1 MESILND
8 MDFVNDLKANGFTE
22 KDISRLRLIVESA
35 PTKDQTFSSIVLD
48 LSKRFWGGVI
58 GMLLMAVIAFFG
70 SIYDSAEN
78 LVIYLIVI
86 LFGVTVVY
94 IVTPMKLAWKA
105 HRYMAKKK

>member
-1 MESILND
+1 MND

-22 KDISRLRLIVESA
+22 KDISRLRSIVESA

>member
-1 MESILND
+1 
-8 MDFVNDLKANGFTE
+8 MDFVNDLRANGFTD
-22 KDISRLRLIVESA
+22 KDISRLRTIVESV
-35 PTKDQTFSSIVLD
+35 PTKDQTFPSIVLD

-58 GMLLMAVIAFFG
+58 GMLLMAVIAIFG

-78 LVIYLIVI
+78 FVIYLIVI

>member
-1 MESILND
+1 
-8 MDFVNDLKANGFTE
+8 MDFVNDLKANGFTD
-22 KDISRLRLIVESA
+22 KDISRLRTIVESV

-58 GMLLMAVIAFFG
+58 GMLLMAVIAIFG

-78 LVIYLIVI
+78 FVIYLIVI

>member
-1 MESILND
+1 
-8 MDFVNDLKANGFTE
+8 MDFVNDLKANGFTD
-22 KDISRLRLIVESA
+22 KDISRLRTIVESV

-58 GMLLMAVIAFFG
+58 GMLLMAVIAIFG

-78 LVIYLIVI
+78 FIIYLIVI

>member
-8 MDFVNDLKANGFTE
+8 MDFVNDLKANGFTD
-22 KDISRLRLIVESA
+22 KDISRLRTIVESV

-58 GMLLMAVIAFFG
+58 GMLLMAVIAIFG

-78 LVIYLIVI
+78 FIIYLIVI

>member
-1 MESILND
+1 
-8 MDFVNDLKANGFTE
+8 MDFVNDLKANGFTD
-22 KDISRLRLIVESA
+22 KDISRLRTIVESV
-35 PTKDQTFSSIVLD
+35 PTKDQTFCSIVLD

-70 SIYDSAEN
+70 CIYDSAEN

>member
-1 MESILND
+1 MND
-8 MDFVNDLKANGFTE
+8 MDFVNDLKANGFTD
-22 KDISRLRLIVESA
+22 KDISRLRTIVESV

-58 GMLLMAVIAFFG
+58 GMLLMAVIAIFG

-78 LVIYLIVI
+78 FVIYLIVI

>member
-1 MESILND
+1 MND
-8 MDFVNDLKANGFTE
+8 MDFVNDLKANGFTD
-22 KDISRLRLIVESA
+22 KDISRLRTIVESV

-58 GMLLMAVIAFFG
+58 GMLLMAVIAIFG

-78 LVIYLIVI
+78 FIIYLIVI